1 MENGRYDAKWIAPQ
15 EGQAAAA
22 EAYAG
27 FGLPPVSN
35 QEDAMRETSSF
46 NNKPATN
53 MSEMEDVDD
62 DEGEPESGS
71 EMGSEEAAGDMYG
84 EEQYGSEEM
93 NDSDEME
100 QIEDSEGD
108 RYGESMGMDGME

>member
-1 MENGRYDAKWIAPQ
+1 MENGHYDGKWISPP
-15 EGQAAAA
+15 EEQAAAV

-27 FGLPPVSN
+27 FGSPSVSN
-35 QEDAMRETSSF
+35 QEDPMRETSSF
-46 NNKPATN
+46 NNKPAVD

-71 EMGSEEAAGDMYG
+71 EMGSDEAAGDVYG

-100 QIEDSEGD
+100 QMEDSEGD